1 MALATA
7 QAVQLLN
14 LAYFG
19 RPADPASLSGTT
31 SWVAAGATQSQIV
44 AAFVQTS
51 EYQSVTVTPNTTSGE
66 IVTKIDHAVSTSC

>member
-51 EYQSVTVTPNTTSGE
+51 ESRLSPLLPTSQ
-66 IVTKIDHAVSTSC
+66 VKLSPKT